1 MNILG
6 IETSCDETAIAIVN
20 DKKQVVSHLL
30 ASQIE
35 AHSKYGGVVPELASR
50 NHLDAIMH
58 LYQQAT
64 ENFNPSELD
73 GIAVTAGPGLIGGL
87 LVGVMFAKGL
97 ALGLN
102 KPIIAVNHLEGHAL
116 TARFTSEVE
125 FPYLMLL
132 VSGGHCQ
139 ILEVL
144 GVGNYIM
151 LGKTRDDS
159 VGEAFDK
166 VAKMLGLGY
175 PGGPIIEKLAKTGN
189 ENAVDFPVPIL
200 RDAPFEFSFSGLK
213 SAVRRHIETAPAP
226 TEDICATFQ
235 RVVADILCD
244 RVLGAAKHFAKRHPN
259 SRTVVVAGGVAAN
272 QYISA
277 RLQNTLAEIDFNKP
291 LQKLASGNGV
301 QGAYG
306 TEDRSVFNIHEDLS
320 TGATSQ
326 PTAEVE
332 FAKGFNVIAPPIKL
346 CTDNGIMIAW
356 AGLERFKLGLV
367 DNLEFEPR
375 SRWPLEQL
383 KG

>member
-6 IETSCDETAIAIVN
+6 IETSCDETAIAVVN
-20 DKKQVVSHLL
+20 DKKQVVSHVL

-58 LYQQAT
+58 LYKQAT
-64 ENFNPSELD
+64 ENFNPEDID

-144 GVGNYIM
+144 GVGNYVM

-175 PGGPIIEKLAKTGN
+175 PGGPIIEKLAKIGN
-189 ENAVDFPVPIL
+189 ENVVKLPVPIL
-200 RDAPFEFSFSGLK
+200 RDTPFDFSFSGLK
-213 SAVRRHIETAPAP
+213 SAVRRHIETEPAS

-235 RVVADILCD
+235 RVAADVLCD
-244 RVLGAAKHFAKRHPN
+244 RVLNAAKHFAKNYPN

-277 RLQNTLAEIDFNKP
+277 RLQNALAEI
-291 LQKLASGNGV
+291 
-301 QGAYG
+301 
-306 TEDRSVFNIHEDLS
+306 
-320 TGATSQ
+320 
-326 PTAEVE
+326 E
-332 FAKGFNVIAPPIKL
+332 FMKGFNVVAPPIKL

-356 AGLERFKLGLV
+356 AGLERFRLGLI

-383 KG
+383 KESFND